1 MEQFAERIKDLAS
14 RFTHSRLE
22 VPRLVVGTGTGAL
35 PIIEEVKREAARR
48 EIELLVL
55 PTTKAI
61 AALKKNPKEAN
72 AILHVTC

>member
-22 VPRLVVGTGTGAL
+22 CRRLVVGTGTGAL
-35 PIIEEVKREAARR
+35 PIMKDVKREAARR
-48 EIELLVL
+48 KIELLVL